1 MSVCLLVHW
10 FTCPWPALGRWPRGP
25 SPASHRMI
33 PVASIPISEH
43 RCSHGRREGGRIVEQ
58 TLARSALLLL
68 PLGRSIALLSCE
80 LEWCKYEGDGI

>member
-1 MSVCLLVHW
+1 MLCLSASSCIGSLVHG
-10 FTCPWPALGRWPRGP
+10 PSPARWPRGP

-58 TLARSALLLL
+58 TLARSALSFS
-68 PLGRSIALLSCE
+68 P
-80 LEWCKYEGDGI
+80 